1 MANREDNLIPEAH
14 KLTEE
19 DRVKGAYR
27 SAEVRREKKTFKEV
41 IDNLLAREY
50 SDGEGNTL
58 QGTEAICV
66 RILQRALKGEKWAA
80 EFIRDTAGEKPVE
93 KVMMTDIPKD
103 VIDEVERIVNG
114 CEYSEDIE
122 EKGD

>member
-1 MANREDNLIPEAH
+1 M
-14 KLTEE
+14 
-19 DRVKGAYR
+19 
-27 SAEVRREKKTFKEV
+27 
-41 IDNLLAREY
+41 
-50 SDGEGNTL
+50 
-58 QGTEAICV
+58 
-66 RILQRALKGEKWAA
+66 RIFQRALKGEKWAA